1 MKRLCL
7 FAGFSPKQKIE
18 QYVVYYLK
26 SLSETVDVYYCA
38 DNDLSAEETA
48 KIAPFVKGV
57 FLGKHSKY
65 DFGSWAKIIDA
76 VGWDFIERYD
86 EMILTNDSCF
96 GPICPLQPIFDK
108 MDALDCD
115 AWGLAKNK
123 FLMSF
128 FLVVKKRMFLRD
140 DFRAFFKELK
150 PSADKTYFVQCEKRL
165 SGILCSGKTAA
176 FLEKKDLKSLYKQHR
191 REIKSALR
199 QVIPFPLRLIMRIRT
214 NKIRLY
220 DNEALILPFL
230 GFPFIKKNA
239 FYMFNSVVP
248 MFGLTFIQRFTDYDP
263 RLISAVTEQY
273 CTEQPSV
280 SKYIRLRLNA
290 ALDQN
295 RRHRLKS
302 RQSVSKP

>member
-1 MKRLCL
+1 MKRICL

-18 QYVVYYLK
+18 DYVVFYLK
-26 SLSETVDVYYCA
+26 SLSATADVYYCA
-38 DNDLSAEETA
+38 DNDLPDTETA
-48 KIAPFVKGV
+48 KIAPFVKDV

-76 VGWDFIERYD
+76 LGWDFIERYD
-86 EMILTNDSCF
+86 ELILTNDSCF

-108 MDALDCD
+108 MDVSDCD

-140 DFRAFFKELK
+140 DFRAFFKELQ

-176 FLEKKDLKSLYKQHR
+176 LLDKKDLKSLYKQHR

-199 QVIPFPLRLIMRIRT
+199 QVIPFPIRLIMRIRT

-230 GFPFIKKNA
+230 GFPFVKKNA

-248 MFGLTFIQRFTDYDP
+248 MFGLTFVQRFTDYDP

-273 CTEQPSV
+273 CDEQPSV

-302 RQSVSKP
+302 RQSASKP

>member
-1 MKRLCL
+1 MKRICL

-18 QYVVYYLK
+18 EYVVYYLK
-26 SLSETVDVYYCA
+26 KLSETADVYYCA
-38 DNDLSAEETA
+38 DNDLPDAETA

-57 FLGKHSKY
+57 FSGKHSKY
-65 DFGSWAKIIDA
+65 DFGSWAKIINA
-76 VGWDFIERYD
+76 LGWDFIEHYD
-86 EMILTNDSCF
+86 EMILANDSCF
-96 GPICPLQPIFDK
+96 GPIFPLQPIFDK

-140 DFRAFFKELK
+140 DFRAFFNNLE
-150 PSADKTYFVQCEKRL
+150 PSTDKNHFLQCEKQL

-176 FLEKKDLKSLYKQHR
+176 FLDKKELKNLYKQHR

-199 QVIPFPLRLIMRIRT
+199 QVIPFPIRLIMRMRT

-230 GFPFIKKNA
+230 GFPFVKKNA
-239 FYMFNSVVP
+239 FYMFNSVIP
-248 MFGLTFIQRFTDYDP
+248 MFGLAFVQRFTDYDT

-273 CTEQPSV
+273 CTQQPSV
-280 SKYIRLRLNA
+280 SKYIRLRLNV
-290 ALDQN
+290 ALNQN
-295 RRHRLKS
+295 RQHRLKS
-302 RQSVSKP
+302 RQSALKR